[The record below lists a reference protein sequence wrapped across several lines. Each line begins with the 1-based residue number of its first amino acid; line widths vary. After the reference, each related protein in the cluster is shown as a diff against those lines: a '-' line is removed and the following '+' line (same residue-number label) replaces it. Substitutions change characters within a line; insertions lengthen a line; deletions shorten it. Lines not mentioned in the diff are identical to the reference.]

1 MNSLESR
8 IDAAIRA
15 AADEVRPEDIPP
27 LRLHVHPRG
36 LTLHAHRRG
45 LRLRR
50 GAAGFGIFRGL
61 RGAGDTGTL
70 RPGKTGGTR
79 SPGSANRWLA
89 PLAAA
94 ISLIAVVG
102 SLVVL
107 RQASGNGP
115 GQSMTSSAAGTP
127 AQKLLAR
134 QALDAF
140 FPATGAQYTTGLAFA
155 WTRQE
160 ILAAKAGPC
169 LAQAGFPPQP
179 FPQSK
184 RRYQLSFPD
193 NNQFPD
199 LTQRLHTHQM
209 APAGGDVRSVQ
220 ARPWAHGDRSGY
232 AAAARTCMAKYTDSL
247 WRLDK
252 IATPLA
258 GAWLAKVKS
267 IQSSPPVRAQRQGFI
282 DCLESFGV
290 PRRFAT
296 AHGRTGHPLFAGF
309 FAWMNWLGASSGNP
323 QRYNSQQ
330 RLWTPVFV
338 TCARPTVTTMERL
351 QIAARSRFLRA
362 HARQAG
368 TIGRIVT
375 GISVSPAASR

>member
-27 LRLHVHPRG
+27 LRLHAQP
-36 LTLHAHRRG
+36 RG

-50 GAAGFGIFRGL
+50 GAAGFGTFHWL
-61 RGAGDTGTL
+61 RNADDAGTR
-70 RPGKTGGTR
+70 RPRKNGVTR

-94 ISLIAVVG
+94 VSIAAVLG

-107 RQASGNGP
+107 REASGNGP
-115 GQSMTSSAAGTP
+115 GPSAVGSAAVTP

-134 QALDAF
+134 QALDAY
-140 FPATGAQYTTGLAFA
+140 FPATGAQYTAGLAFA
-155 WTRQE
+155 WTRQK

-169 LAQAGFPPQP
+169 LTQAGFPPQP
-179 FPQSK
+179 FPESR

-193 NNQFPD
+193 NGQFPD
-199 LTQRLHTHQM
+199 LTQRVRTHQM
-209 APAGGDVRSVQ
+209 APAGGGVRSVQ
-220 ARPWAHGDRSGY
+220 ARPWAHGDQRGY
-232 AAAARTCMAKYTDSL
+232 ASAARSCMAEHTHSL

-258 GAWLAKVKS
+258 GTWLAKVQS
-267 IQSSPPVRAQRQGFI
+267 IQSSAAVRAQRQGFI
-282 DCLESFGV
+282 NCLESYGV

-296 AHGRTGHPLFAGF
+296 AHGRNGHLLFAGF

-323 QRYNSQQ
+323 QRYDSQQ

-351 QIAARSRFLRA
+351 QIAARSKFLNA
-362 HARQAG
+362 HAWQIG
-368 TIGRIVT
+368 VIGRIVI
-375 GISVSPAASR
+375 GIAASSAPSR

>member
-1 MNSLESR
+1 MNSLEAR
-8 IDAAIRA
+8 IEAAIRV
-15 AADEVRPEDIPP
+15 AADEVRPQDIPP
-27 LRLHVHPRG
+27 LRLHAHPRG
-36 LTLHAHRRG
+36 LHP
-45 LRLRR
+45 RR
-50 GAAGFGIFRGL
+50 GAAGFGTCRGL
-61 RGAGDTGTL
+61 RGAGDTGT
-70 RPGKTGGTR
+70 RRSRKNGVTR

-94 ISLIAVVG
+94 VSLAAVVG

-107 RQASGNGP
+107 RQVSGNGP
-115 GQSMTSSAAGTP
+115 GQSLTGSAAVTP

-134 QALDAF
+134 QALDAY
-140 FPATGAQYTTGLAFA
+140 FPATGAQYTAGLAFA
-155 WTRQE
+155 WTRQK
-160 ILAAKAGPC
+160 ILAAKVGAC
-169 LAQAGFPPQP
+169 LAQAGFPPQS

-193 NNQFPD
+193 NGQFPD

-220 ARPWAHGDRSGY
+220 ARPWAHGDQRGY
-232 AAAARTCMAKYTDSL
+232 ASAARACMAEYTHSL

-258 GAWLAKVKS
+258 GTWLAKVQS

-296 AHGRTGHPLFAGF
+296 AHGRNGHPLFAGF

-323 QRYNSQQ
+323 QRYDSQQ

-338 TCARPTVTTMERL
+338 TCARPTVTTIERL
-351 QIAARSRFLRA
+351 QIAARSKFLNA
-362 HARQAG
+362 HAGQIGA
-368 TIGRIVT
+368 IGRIVI
-375 GISVSPAASR
+375 GIAASSAPSR